1 MEAWENYHWKI
12 IHLEKKINKN
22 KKTSFVGLALY
33 GVTRDE
39 FSVGPT
45 PSQARLET
53 GIMSGG

>member
-1 MEAWENYHWKI
+1 MEKNTPK
-12 IHLEKKINKN
+12 KKIKKN
-22 KKTSFVGLALY
+22 SSFVGLALY